1 MQLPSNE
8 LADIAL
14 RDPHGDAV
22 PLIDARVAAA
32 IANPLGQSPNGSP
45 VTEGK
50 GSIAGTGPRDS
61 LARGNPCG
69 VALPTATLRATTAAW
84 HRVAAG
90 DLQRWIGERW
100 SWLRPRTVPIIVA
113 FAAMLAMMDA
123 VKRLT
128 IYARGDDVV
137 QLPAAHNCVAHRA
150 ASPREHTR
158 PLLMIEGAGSV
169 AGAPL
174 AEQYPFR
181 SPRD

>member
-61 LARGNPCG
+61 LARGNPRG
-69 VALPTATLRATTAAW
+69 VPGREATVSGEAARTPEGSWHTENAVYHATGKRIRDLPITPNQPL
-84 HRVAAG
+84 
-90 DLQRWIGERW
+90 
-100 SWLRPRTVPIIVA
+100 
-113 FAAMLAMMDA
+113 
-123 VKRLT
+123 
-128 IYARGDDVV
+128 
-137 QLPAAHNCVAHRA
+137 
-150 ASPREHTR
+150 SPPEF
-158 PLLMIEGAGSV
+158 PS
-169 AGAPL
+169 
-174 AEQYPFR
+174 
-181 SPRD
+181 S